1 MTPSSTASEDRIV
14 RVRAIRACIS
24 CRSRKIRCDQVRP
37 SCGSCTR
44 GNIHCEFPS
53 QARRPPRPRQP
64 DAVLVQRL
72 ARLESVIEQLSSGR
86 GQSEETE
93 DTLSPGRKSSGS
105 GTESVVG
112 NGDVRSPS
120 ALDDLEAGVGRLLV
134 SDGKSRYIG
143 PNFWASLSEE
153 AADLNSLLHETQEDE
168 PEPPS
173 PSFGGP
179 PSFFARTYAT
189 DLSIFH
195 LPVALSQHLYD
206 TYVQAVDPLVRVI
219 HKPTCARQLAAF
231 HALGCQSASKDFE
244 ALLFAIYFAAITSML
259 PARVVE
265 LFGCDKKAML
275 ARYHVAVEQA
285 LSNARFLQS
294 EELMPLQ
301 ALVLFNACLR
311 GGEDTRTAWTLV
323 GLAVRIAQSLG
334 LHRDGSHFPITA
346 FETEIR
352 RRLWYEICI
361 LDFRT
366 AEDHGCNPS
375 IPSISYDTKLPL
387 NINDDDLTETG
398 VPVSRKGHTEMTFC
412 LLRFEVLGCYGFLFR
427 GDGGVSLAEREK
439 RIEETRLMM
448 FEKYLREVD
457 HTDPLQK
464 VTYTVWKLM
473 MGKALL
479 SLYHPLRHFK
489 DGEFLSKDLKERL
502 FIAAL
507 ETLEYGAAFAVNSR
521 SHGYAQWNWF
531 FQKHGHPHSLALVL
545 LELNERPIHDSNGLY
560 ERAWRAVDGYF
571 NRDLWSMGKPVLSEK
586 ICLWKP
592 LGRLRDKA
600 LKRRA

>member
-1 MTPSSTASEDRIV
+1 M
-14 RVRAIRACIS
+14 
-24 CRSRKIRCDQVRP
+24 
-37 SCGSCTR
+37 
-44 GNIHCEFPS
+44 
-53 QARRPPRPRQP
+53 
-64 DAVLVQRL
+64 LVQRL

-86 GQSEETE
+86 SHSEEREETV
-93 DTLSPGRKSSGS
+93 SPGGKSCRSDS
-105 GTESVVG
+105 VG
-112 NGDVRSPS
+112 NGGSGVKTPT
-120 ALDDLEAGVGRLLV
+120 ALDDIEAGMGRLLV

-179 PSFFARTYAT
+179 PSFFSRIYST
-189 DLSIFH
+189 DLSMFH
-195 LPVALSQHLYD
+195 LPVEVSQHLYD
-206 TYVQAVDPLVRVI
+206 TYVQAVDPLVRI
-219 HKPTCARQLAAF
+219 LHKPTLARQLARF
-231 HALGCQSASKDFE
+231 HAVGSESSGSGGFE
-244 ALLFAIYFAAITSML
+244 ALLFAVYFAAITSML

-265 LFGCDKKAML
+265 VFGCDKKAML
-275 ARYHVAVEQA
+275 TRYQVAVEQA
-285 LSNARFLQS
+285 LSNAKFLQS

-301 ALVLFNACLR
+301 AFVLFNACLR
-311 GGEDTRTAWTLV
+311 GGEDTRTSWTLV

-366 AEDHGCNPS
+366 AEDHGCDPGVL
-375 IPSISYDTKLPL
+375 SISYDTKMPL
-387 NINDDDLTETG
+387 NINDDDLTMDG

-427 GDGGVSLAEREK
+427 SPGDVSLAEREK
-439 RIEETRLMM
+439 KIEDTRLMM
-448 FEKYLREVD
+448 FDKYLREVD

-489 DGEFLSKDLKERL
+489 DGEFLSTDLKERL

-545 LELNERPIHDSNGLY
+545 LELNERPVFDANGLY
-560 ERAWRAVDGYF
+560 DRAWRAVDGYF
-571 NRDLWSMGKPVLSEK
+571 NIDLWSMGKPVLSEK
-586 ICLWKP
+586 VCLWKP

-600 LKRRA
+600 LKRKAKIMAEAGMVAAAEAEAAKIDAEAGVVGFLGELVGAEEWGAMEDSPPIDWNAWDDMFTTTTMEFE